1 MQYASKQA
9 MQNAMQDAIHSALGN
24 DDDPLPVVLPPKP
37 VVATALTEETNEED
51 KVSPRRPPSP
61 EITPVSDSSDE
72 NEEEKENEQKE
83 EKEEEEP
90 DQKPIQ
96 EMKETALHQILHSRE
111 EAHSGTFFK
120 IVICFLLGMIIFRL
134 EEILYRL
141 RSSGF

>member
-24 DDDPLPVVLPPKP
+24 DDDPLPVVLPPKS
-37 VVATALTEETNEED
+37 VEENGDGAD
-51 KVSPRRPPSP
+51 KASPRRPPSP

-72 NEEEKENEQKE
+72 NEEEKEEEKEEQKE
-83 EKEEEEP
+83 EE
-90 DQKPIQ
+90 QKKAP
-96 EMKETALHQILHSRE
+96 KETALHQILHSRE
-111 EAHSGTFFK
+111 EAHAGTFFK

-141 RSSGF
+141 RLSGF

>member
-1 MQYASKQA
+1 MRYASKQA

-37 VVATALTEETNEED
+37 VVATALTEETNDEDD

-72 NEEEKENEQKE
+72 NEEEKEE
-83 EKEEEEP
+83 EKP